1 MQTTNEATGSQG
13 PNQTT
18 RAHRTRQRGIAQS
31 ANDAPTERAV
41 RQRTRQQHHS
51 PSIRRPHAYE
61 NSDTQA
67 DISPNQQSPASVTE
81 REGRNDKVHF
91 VCDIATVICGTK
103 DDARSFV
110 LHCGAAPESQRGEHE
125 LFSKLFTTASLNG
138 DGNTLKIRSAMM
150 RCGGEDFQ
158 PPLFTGKLKF
168 RRDSLPTTGDE
179 SRIAVFVTADLC
191 LNVNRALNHRRAELA
206 SGGQDAVIEST
217 APVERGLCGNDNL
230 APFNL
235 ADGEHDKARKA
246 FFSTVV
252 DALFNDVKRAAVAA
266 EDAGSESV
274 QVTESPGKFSLREVE
289 TCWDVERAGFDAV
302 QALADITP
310 GLFEHGAKRGW
321 EGNGGTVTLE
331 FSKWE
336 RLAVYA
342 KAPDR
347 LRFEIRHYPPNGNLP
362 YSAPTIAATLA
373 KLDTLRQRA
382 AETLNGVL
390 FF

>member
-1 MQTTNEATGSQG
+1 M
-13 PNQTT
+13 
-18 RAHRTRQRGIAQS
+18 
-31 ANDAPTERAV
+31 
-41 RQRTRQQHHS
+41 
-51 PSIRRPHAYE
+51 
-61 NSDTQA
+61 
-67 DISPNQQSPASVTE
+67 
-81 REGRNDKVHF
+81 
-91 VCDIATVICGTK
+91 ICKTK
-103 DDARSFV
+103 EDARNFV
-110 LHCGAAPESQRGEHE
+110 LHCGAAPEAQRGEHE

-138 DGNTLKIRSAMM
+138 DGNTLKIRSAVM
-150 RCGGEDFQ
+150 RCDGLDFR

-168 RRDSLPTTGDE
+168 RRARLPSIGD
-179 SRIAVFVTADLC
+179 RFAVSVTADLC

-206 SGGQDAVIEST
+206 NGGQDALFEST
-217 APVERGLCGNDNL
+217 APVRRGLCGNDNL

-235 ADGEHDKARKA
+235 ANGEHDKAREA
-246 FFSTVV
+246 FFNAVI
-252 DALFNDVKRAAVAA
+252 DALFRDVKRAAEVA
-266 EDAGSESV
+266 EESGSESV
-274 QVTESPGKFSLREVE
+274 KVTESPGDFSLREVE
-289 TCWDVERAGFDAV
+289 TCWDVERAGLDAV
-302 QALADITP
+302 QALAAITP

-321 EGNGGTVTLE
+321 EGNGGTVTME

-362 YSAPTIAATLA
+362 YSAPTIAATLV